1 VTNSDLRLGCCRLAG
16 GAEGQER
23 PAPRGLDTSMPNA
36 ARIYDYLLGG
46 KDNFQAD
53 RDAAWEI
60 LRQVPNSAVACR
72 DNRAFLGRAVHY
84 LAAEKGIRQF
94 INIGCGL
101 PTARNVHEIAQP
113 ASPGARVVYAD
124 YDPVVITHARAILEP
139 RSSGLLA
146 VEADLRA
153 PGQITGDPGVRA
165 LIDFS
170 QPVAILLFAVLHFLP
185 GTDQPY
191 EMARY
196 LTHAMA
202 PGSYLALSHI
212 TDEQVPQASSR
223 AAQQVYQRA
232 SAPAVPRSRQAI
244 TRFFDGLELA
254 VPGVADINLWPV
266 RSARPATPLALYGG
280 VARKP

>member
-1 VTNSDLRLGCCRLAG
+1 MTNPDLRQRYCRAS

-23 PAPRGLDTSMPNA
+23 PAPRGLDTSVPNA

-53 RDAAWEI
+53 RDAADEI
-60 LRQVPNSAVACR
+60 MRQIPSSAVACR

-94 INIGCGL
+94 IDIGCGL
-101 PTARNVHEIAQP
+101 PTARNVHEIAQQ

-124 YDPVVITHARAILEP
+124 YDPVVITHARALLEA

-146 VEADLRA
+146 VEADLRT

-165 LIDFS
+165 LIDFT

-185 GTDQPY
+185 GADQPCQIT
-191 EMARY
+191 RY
-196 LTHAMA
+196 LTRAVT

-232 SAPAVPRSRQAI
+232 SAPAVPRTRQAI

-254 VPGVADINLWPV
+254 GPGVVDINSWPV
-266 RSARPATPLALYGG
+266 RAARPATPLALYGG

>member
-1 VTNSDLRLGCCRLAG
+1 MTNPRTVTGRA
-16 GAEGQER
+16 A
-23 PAPRGLDTSMPNA
+23 AARGLDTIVPNA
-36 ARIYDYLLGG
+36 ARIYDCLLGG
-46 KDNFQAD
+46 KDNFAAD
-53 RDAAWEI
+53 REAAREL
-60 LRQVPNSAVACR
+60 LRQIPHSAAACR
-72 DNRAFLGRAVHY
+72 DNRAFLGRAVHW
-84 LAAEKGIRQF
+84 LAAEKGIGQF
-94 INIGCGL
+94 IDIGCGL
-101 PTARNVHEIAQP
+101 PAAPNVHEIARH

-124 YDPVVITHARAILEP
+124 YDPVVIAHARALLEA

-146 VEADLRA
+146 VDADLRT
-153 PGQITGDPGVRA
+153 PGAITDDPAVRA

-185 GTDQPY
+185 GASRPCQVTRHLTD
-191 EMARY
+191 AI
-196 LTHAMA
+196 A

-212 TDEQVPQASSR
+212 TDEQVPPDSSR

-254 VPGVADINLWPV
+254 GPGVTDINLWPA